1 MLTNK
6 STFFEKKSPPHK
18 AVLLD
23 DFIEMVKPIRGCW
36 IDCTFGAGGYS
47 RALLLSGADKVIAI
61 DKDPMAYVHFEL
73 LRSEFGSKIEFF
85 QQSFSNLEENEEVL
99 LRKQVD
105 GIVFDLGVSSMHLD
119 KPERGFSFKRDGPL
133 DMRMDSSGHPSAFDV
148 VNFCSEKVL
157 ADIIFYYG
165 EEKKA
170 FKIAKKIVNERK
182 NTKITNTSQLA
193 DLVRSVL
200 PSNFKTDPATRT
212 FQAIRIA
219 VNDELNELSKGL
231 NISEKTLKANG
242 ILAVITFHSLEDR
255 LVKEFGKMKSG
266 RVSRGS
272 RYGPDTEASK
282 PTLLPINNRV
292 RKPTQKEINENARAR
307 SGKLR
312 VFRKTGVA
320 SSIECKPLYYPKIEL
335 GLN

>member
-1 MLTNK
+1 MG
-6 STFFEKKSPPHK
+6 PHK
-18 AVLLD
+18 AVLLE
-23 DFIEMVKPIRGCW
+23 DFIELVKPISGCW

-47 RALLLSGADKVIAI
+47 RALLLSGADTVIAI
-61 DKDPMAYVHFEL
+61 DKDPSAYVHFEA
-73 LRSEFGSKIEFF
+73 LRSEFGSKIKFY
-85 QQSFSNLEENEEVL
+85 QQNFSNLNLNEEVL
-99 LRKQVD
+99 LRKEVD

-119 KPERGFSFKRDGPL
+119 NAERGFSLKRNGPL
-133 DMRMDSSGHPSAFDV
+133 DMRMDSSDHLSAFDV

-170 FKIAKKIVNERK
+170 FKIAKKIVKERK
-182 NTKITNTSQLA
+182 NTKISNTSQLA
-193 DLVRSVL
+193 NLVRSVL
-200 PSNFKTDPATRT
+200 PRNFKTDPATKT

-231 NISEKTLKANG
+231 NISEKTLKADG
-242 ILAVITFHSLEDR
+242 ILAVITFHSIEDR

-266 RVSRGS
+266 RMSRGS
-272 RYGPDTEASK
+272 RYGPDTKATE

-292 RKPTQKEINENARAR
+292 RRPTKKEMDENARAR

-312 VFRKTGVA
+312 VFRKTGVDY
-320 SSIECKPLYYPKIEL
+320 STEFKRLIYPKIEL

>member
-1 MLTNK
+1 M
-6 STFFEKKSPPHK
+6 EPHK

-23 DFIEMVKPIRGCW
+23 DFIELVKPIRGCW

-47 RALLLSGADKVIAI
+47 RALLLSGADQVIAI
-61 DKDPMAYVHFEL
+61 DKDPSAYFHFEA
-73 LRSEFGSKIEFF
+73 LRSEFGSKIKFF
-85 QQSFSNLEENEEVL
+85 QQNFSNLDLNEEVL
-99 LRKQVD
+99 FRKEVD

-119 KPERGFSFKRDGPL
+119 RAERGFSFKRNGPL
-133 DMRMDSSGHPSAFDV
+133 DMRMDSNSNTSAFDI
-148 VNFCSEKVL
+148 VNFCSEKIL

-170 FKIAKKIVNERK
+170 FKIAKKIVKERK
-182 NTKITNTSQLA
+182 NTKINNTSQLA
-193 DLVRSVL
+193 NLVRSVL
-200 PSNFKTDPATRT
+200 PRNFKIDPATKT
-212 FQAIRIA
+212 FQAIRMA

-231 NISEKTLKANG
+231 SISEKTLKADG
-242 ILAVITFHSLEDR
+242 ILAVITFHSIEDR

-266 RVSRGS
+266 RISRGS
-272 RYGPDTEASK
+272 RYGPHMEANE
-282 PTLLPINNRV
+282 PTLLTINNRV
-292 RKPTQKEINENARAR
+292 IKPTKKEIDANARAR

-320 SSIECKPLYYPKIEL
+320 PSIECKTLYYPKIEL